1 MYVKSG
7 GIVLYNR
14 LKLVADVPKF
24 ENPVLIYGFTG
35 FLEAGHAVRIATE
48 HVLASV
54 EHEVV
59 AEFDLDAIYDYRAR
73 RPRLSFA
80 TDHYTGAELPSLVI
94 SACRDERGAGF
105 FVLNGVEPD
114 FGWQSVIKDVVTFV
128 REVDISLSVSL
139 LAVPFPSP
147 HTRPVAVTAHANRP
161 ELLKGRRSWLGD
173 MEVPASMAGL
183 LEFTLGQGDLPAMGF
198 VAHVPHYLANLNHP
212 ASALALIRELS
223 LATGLLLPT
232 DSLREAAR
240 EADEELAEQLQAS
253 PENMEGIHQLEAQ
266 YDALAAE
273 RSGDADGTATPIT
286 ADDIAAQVEQFLA
299 QMESRGKGDE

>member
-1 MYVKSG
+1 M
-7 GIVLYNR
+7 LYNR
-14 LKLVADVPKF
+14 LKLVADLPKF

-35 FLEAGHAVRIATE
+35 FLEAGHAVRIASE
-48 HVLASV
+48 HVLDSV

-59 AEFDLDAIYDYRAR
+59 AEFDLDEIFDYRAR
-73 RPRLSFA
+73 RPRLNFA
-80 TDHYTGAELPSLVI
+80 TDHYTSAELPRLSI

-114 FGWQSVIKDVVTFV
+114 FGWQSVIKDVTTFV
-128 REVDISLSVSL
+128 QEVEVSLSVSL

-147 HTRPVAVTAHANRP
+147 HTRPVAVTAHANRQD
-161 ELLKGRRSWLGD
+161 LLQGRRSWLGE

-183 LEFTLGQGDLPAMGF
+183 LEFQLGQAGLPAMGF

-212 ASALALIRELS
+212 ASALALTREVS

-240 EADEELAEQLQAS
+240 EADQELAEQLQAN
-253 PENMEGIHQLEAQ
+253 PENLEGIHQLEAQ
-266 YDALAAE
+266 YDALVAE
-273 RSGDADGTATPIT
+273 RTGEAAGTSAPI
-286 ADDIAAQVEQFLA
+286 ASDDIAAQVEQFLA
-299 QMESRGKGDE
+299 QMETRGKGDE

>member
-1 MYVKSG
+1 M
-7 GIVLYNR
+7 LYKR

-24 ENPVLIYGFTG
+24 DNPVLIYGFTG

-48 HVLASV
+48 HILESV

-59 AEFDLDAIYDYRAR
+59 ADFDLDSIYDYRAR

-80 TDHYTGAELPSLVI
+80 TDHYTAAEMPSLTI

-105 FVLNGVEPD
+105 FVLRGVEPD
-114 FGWQSVIKDVVTFV
+114 FGWQSVIKDVITFV
-128 REVDISLSVSL
+128 QEVEVSLSVSL

-183 LEFTLGQGDLPAMGF
+183 LEFQLGEAGLPAMGF
-198 VAHVPHYLANLNHP
+198 VAHVPHYLANLEHP
-212 ASALALIRELS
+212 ASALALTREAS
-223 LATGLLLPT
+223 LATGLMLPT
-232 DSLREAAR
+232 DALREAAR
-240 EADEELAEQLQAS
+240 AADEDLAEQLQAS
-253 PENMEGIHQLEAQ
+253 PENLEGIHQLEAQ
-266 YDALAAE
+266 YDALTAE
-273 RSGDADGTATPIT
+273 RAGADAGSAAPIA
-286 ADDIAAQVEQFLA
+286 ADDIAAQVEHFLA
-299 QMESRGKGDE
+299 QMESRGKADE